1 VHPHWSVLLSLLV
14 LILWA
19 NGLPA
24 LLGLLLGP
32 ARPLDGGRTW
42 SGGRPVLG
50 QSKTWRGLFASL
62 LTTPLAGLTLG
73 IPWYLG
79 LGVALGAMFGDLVAS
94 FIKRR
99 LGLRSGDSVPLLDQ
113 LPESLIPVLLLMGP
127 LGLGWA
133 DAGVLVL
140 AFAVLDLVLTPLARR
155 ILGRRG

>member
-14 LILWA
+14 LILLA

-24 LLGLLLGP
+24 LLGLLLGR

-42 SGGRPVLG
+42 SDGRPVLG

-62 LTTPLAGLTLG
+62 LATPLAGLALG

-79 LGVALGAMFGDLVAS
+79 LWVALGAMFGDLVAS

-99 LGLRSGDSVPLLDQ
+99 LGLRSGESAPVLDQ

-140 AFAVLDLVLTPLARR
+140 SFAALDLILTPLARGV
-155 ILGRRG
+155 LGRRG